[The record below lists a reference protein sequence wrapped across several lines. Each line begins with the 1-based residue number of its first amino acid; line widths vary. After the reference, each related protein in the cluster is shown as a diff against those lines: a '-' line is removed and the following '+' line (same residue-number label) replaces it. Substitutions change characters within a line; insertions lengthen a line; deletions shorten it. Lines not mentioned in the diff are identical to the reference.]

1 MAHASTLPLGSPPVN
16 SYVWMVK
23 APNRDNTSPG
33 TILVT
38 RSCLGCD
45 PRPNPPVF
53 PLLHPLY
60 ESKKTVQHLRPHIL
74 LPFRLGFVSG
84 GLTVGGFNCRISKLR
99 NEDLLLGN
107 STPFSVL
114 VVVAQ
119 LTAFLLYIVL
129 NKSREGCNKVP
140 AFSSPLPLLSHHHH
154 HHHRFLLLERGD
166 DDDVIIMKVM
176 PSRKD

>member
-1 MAHASTLPLGSPPVN
+1 
-16 SYVWMVK
+16 
-23 APNRDNTSPG
+23 
-33 TILVT
+33 
-38 RSCLGCD
+38 
-45 PRPNPPVF
+45 
-53 PLLHPLY
+53 
-60 ESKKTVQHLRPHIL
+60 
-74 LPFRLGFVSG
+74 
-84 GLTVGGFNCRISKLR
+84 
-99 NEDLLLGN
+99 LGN